1 MPKGRLFHVSITFSQ
16 YENLLSVRVPSPF
29 VIIVFSSLLLMFMLV
44 GSVAL
49 LFSVGDTKLPSTLT
63 LAVGGHMKRD

>member
-1 MPKGRLFHVSITFSQ
+1 MITPCEFCFIYEVRGLPADIVS
-16 YENLLSVRVPSPF
+16 RSPF